1 MRSTLSGLALIAALP
16 AAAADYIVAVPETLA
31 RDQAR
36 QVHKD
41 LLDLVLETAAPG
53 DVIRVVDATALDT
66 IATFAIPEGSEAR
79 VANLR
84 RRALAGALDA
94 WGRFIRAH
102 YVDAAGTDPD
112 RQGQILLPQLL
123 THLATQTYA
132 GHPAEGREICV
143 LVLGSAL
150 HRDPREPGFD
160 MTAGRFPADGL
171 ILASQSQS
179 PYGTADRQGQL
190 RGFYV
195 HMLAFDR
202 TWASDLYA
210 LRVQRAWT
218 LFVEAQGG
226 ALATFTTDPATARAR
241 FATCE
246 RKPGRRF
253 AWDSTQSLQAMIT
266 AERLASIANASPE
279 PTPEPPTSEPVSQVP
294 DETGRFGRVIRIE
307 QSAFLPDAGEIGF
320 DEFRL
325 GTGNPIY
332 RPEDYGG
339 APGGITVRLGGYF
352 LGQRLAHSE
361 ECPSGARPTG
371 CVAGTPATPLRLDP
385 GAPPVFSVEDRIN
398 PHSPS
403 LSGSPRLNGPITM
416 VFDRDVAGVGLY
428 AGYFDRARSTAIRV
442 FDREGNLIG
451 GVVNIGAGMEYLAL
465 VTDDGSERIAGL
477 QFSLVGNEPA
487 GFGIDD
493 VRFATRRQIAGDRL
507 PAARP

>member
-279 PTPEPPTSEPVSQVP
+279 PTPEPDSEVPDAPVPAPAPAEPVGPAATVP
-294 DETGRFGRVIRIE
+294 DVVISNDDWLKSETVVVSNSPPALTRANLKLGIRWGDDGRCANSDLDLYVRSDPARPYLFFGNLTSPDGRFDKDHRSAPEVRNGLEHVDITDQVALASIDILVNLYEGTCRGGPKGVIRAYVDGIAYE
-307 QSAFLPDAGEIGF
+307 MAFHISA
-320 DEFRL
+320 
-325 GTGNPIY
+325 
-332 RPEDYGG
+332 
-339 APGGITVRLGGYF
+339 
-352 LGQRLAHSE
+352 
-361 ECPSGARPTG
+361 
-371 CVAGTPATPLRLDP
+371 
-385 GAPPVFSVEDRIN
+385 
-398 PHSPS
+398 
-403 LSGSPRLNGPITM
+403 
-416 VFDRDVAGVGLY
+416 
-428 AGYFDRARSTAIRV
+428 
-442 FDREGNLIG
+442 
-451 GVVNIGAGMEYLAL
+451 
-465 VTDDGSERIAGL
+465 ER
-477 QFSLVGNEPA
+477 
-487 GFGIDD
+487 
-493 VRFATRRQIAGDRL
+493 GDRGRSPL
-507 PAARP
+507 AGPNWIRIDPRALFNLD